1 MSKIPKQAKKV
12 FSGEIFDVYQWPQK
26 MYDGS
31 TANFEMIKRA
41 NTALII
47 PILEDKILM
56 IEEQQPGKKYDHTL
70 VGGRQE
76 KNETILACAKREFL
90 EETGLTGKLI
100 FCGVNHKTDFS
111 KQGELL
117 EDKIF
122 FVFKATN
129 LKGSFVEQFQG
140 GKNIWLSLAQI
151 KKLDKLFPD
160 VLDKIKLLEGKREF
174 FSEKQYFVD
183 EF

>member
-1 MSKIPKQAKKV
+1 M
-12 FSGEIFDVYQWPQK
+12 
-26 MYDGS
+26 
-31 TANFEMIKRA
+31 
-41 NTALII
+41 
-47 PILEDKILM
+47 
-56 IEEQQPGKKYDHTL
+56 
-70 VGGRQE
+70 
-76 KNETILACAKREFL
+76 ETIVWLKDIRKEDIAIAGGKGANLEELYSTNLPVPPAFIVTAEAYREFL